1 MIEDGALALR
11 ARMDAGEISA
21 QDLMTETLTR
31 IDAVNGTV
39 NAIVSL
45 RDADT
50 LMAEAAAADASP
62 KQGWLHGIPMAS

>member
-11 ARMDAGEISA
+11 AQMDAGEISA

-45 RDADT
+45 RDADA
-50 LMAEAAAADASP
+50 LMADA
-62 KQGWLHGIPMAS
+62 LF